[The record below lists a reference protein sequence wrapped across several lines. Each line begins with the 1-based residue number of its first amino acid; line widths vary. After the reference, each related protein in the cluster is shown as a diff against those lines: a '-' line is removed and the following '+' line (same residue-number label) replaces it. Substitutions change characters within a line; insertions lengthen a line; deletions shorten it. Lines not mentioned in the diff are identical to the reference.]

1 MTSLSWPLLTGQLKG
16 WNGIL
21 ETRQT
26 TSHISAKAAIGGSSN
41 GWQLWQMSGS
51 SPGDPKNPHFKFD
64 LFSG

>member
-1 MTSLSWPLLTGQLKG
+1 MEYS
-16 WNGIL
+16 

-51 SPGDPKNPHFKFD
+51 SPGEIRKIPISNSTV
-64 LFSG
+64 FSG